1 MNVSKEELEL
11 LVEIERYLWNED
23 KNMSLYLRLH
33 EFNEKLIQAREIR
46 NKKAKIRIAT
56 KRKDNKMYA
65 RSKKEKEE
73 KMKRRD
79 NMNTNR
85 IVKIYTLKNA
95 FIKNS
100 HHGNVADK
108 QKIICV
114 EYKDGT
120 TRYIDLEGQLDI
132 TDVDY
137 LEVTR
142 KRGVTKT
149 KTIYE
154 ERVYE

>member
-1 MNVSKEELEL
+1 MK
-11 LVEIERYLWNED
+11 
-23 KNMSLYLRLH
+23 
-33 EFNEKLIQAREIR
+33 KLIQAREIR

-95 FIKNS
+95 FIKNL

-137 LEVTR
+137 LEVIR